1 MPIYRFNNKTPHV
14 PPSAFIAPGAT
25 LIGDVTLAKNTS
37 VWFNCVL
44 RGDCNAII
52 VGENSNI
59 QDLTMCHTD
68 YDVPLVI
75 GKRVTIGHNCV
86 IHGCRIEDDCLIGM
100 GAMVMNHAVIGRG
113 SIVAAGAVV
122 LEKTQIP
129 PFSLVT
135 GLPGKIKS
143 QMEESMLER
152 LQLPAKDYARRAV
165 DYSGA
170 KFEKIKFTR

>member
-1 MPIYRFNNKTPHV
+1 MSIYRFKKKTPHIS
-14 PPSAFIAPGAT
+14 PSAYLAPGAT
-25 LIGDVTLAKNTS
+25 LIGDVTLAENTS

-52 VGENSNI
+52 VGENTNI
-59 QDLTMCHTD
+59 QDLTMCHSD
-68 YDVPLVI
+68 YDVPLII
-75 GKRVTIGHNCV
+75 GKGVTIGHSCV

-122 LEKTQIP
+122 LEKTIIP

-143 QMEESMLER
+143 QMDESMLELLR
-152 LQLPAKDYARRAV
+152 LPAENYAQRAMDYA
-165 DYSGA
+165 SS
-170 KFEKIKFTR
+170 KFEKIK